1 MIIRFS
7 INMSAL
13 TSPPPLCDVRRV
25 NPRHFWSFIQGSNT
39 LLYNLRTFWDHCYNV
54 YSLGIKS
61 FKPLS
66 TPGLKGDP
74 GRVTQV
80 HVDCDC
86 WNMPLLNCSC
96 AVESPALLHHH
107 NNFGASRM
115 TVFANRFFFASDCV
129 CWEVLPHLLR
139 GTLLFRVLLQWYLG
153 SNRTLL

>member
-1 MIIRFS
+1 MERFYWLEPHVTQIKSRDFSLRQFYTVAEGSLAFKSRVPQPIKMRYNSSTTCASHVIIRFS

-39 LLYNLRTFWDHCYNV
+39 LFYNLRTFWDHCYNV

-74 GRVTQV
+74 GRVTVKQYS
-80 HVDCDC
+80 
-86 WNMPLLNCSC
+86 LTTGQR
-96 AVESPALLHHH
+96 AV
-107 NNFGASRM
+107 
-115 TVFANRFFFASDCV
+115 
-129 CWEVLPHLLR
+129 W
-139 GTLLFRVLLQWYLG
+139 RVAK
-153 SNRTLL
+153 